1 LGRGVSEQII
11 SKIFEPFVSTK
22 QSSGI
27 GIGLNVAKKI
37 IDEHN
42 NSIMVKNTK
51 DGACFSV
58 VLEYLPQ

>member
-42 NSIMVKNTK
+42 GSIMVKNTK
-51 DGACFSV
+51 DRACFSV
-58 VLEYLPQ
+58 VLESFPQ